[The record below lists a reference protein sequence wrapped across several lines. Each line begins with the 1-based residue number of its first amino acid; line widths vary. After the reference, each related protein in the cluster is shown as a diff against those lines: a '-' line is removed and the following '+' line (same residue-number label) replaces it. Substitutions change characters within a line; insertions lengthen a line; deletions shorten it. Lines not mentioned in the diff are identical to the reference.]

1 MNQEQIEFIA
11 KAATDSFFS
20 SMTER
25 ERLDLLANTEVYLQ
39 TYTKVYL
46 QALDEVAKTLEAQK
60 TKKDL
65 GAQFH

>member
-1 MNQEQIEFIA
+1 MTQEQIEKIA
-11 KAATDSFFS
+11 KYAADSFFA
-20 SMTER
+20 SMSER
-25 ERLDLLANTEVYLQ
+25 ERLDLIANSEVYLQ